1 MINHGYFTKITI
13 LMASQLVGSVLRV
26 RISNKLL
33 NIITICSNRVMYVLL
48 NCSYIVQCNMW
59 Q

>member
-33 NIITICSNRVMYVLL
+33 IIITICSNGVMCVLL
-48 NCSYIVQCNMW
+48 NCSYIVQCNM
-59 Q
+59 